1 MCDFLLLVVRVY
13 CSVAGGRFLFI
24 ILGSGSDVYGVNR
37 EVTGVEQGS
46 KIACL
51 QHVYGVK

>member
-13 CSVAGGRFLFI
+13 CSVVGGRFSFI

-51 QHVYGVK
+51 QHIYGAK